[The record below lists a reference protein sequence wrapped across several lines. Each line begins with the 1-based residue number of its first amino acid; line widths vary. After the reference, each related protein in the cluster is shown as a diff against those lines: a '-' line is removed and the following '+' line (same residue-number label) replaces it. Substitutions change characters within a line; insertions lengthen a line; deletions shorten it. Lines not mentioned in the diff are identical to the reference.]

1 MLAGKIISKIKH
13 TKMKNLVIVESPT
26 KAKTISKF
34 LSKDFKVESSFGHVR
49 DLPASKIGVDVEN
62 NFEPTYTIP
71 TKAKK
76 RVKELTEL
84 VKKADLV
91 YFATDE
97 DREGEAISWHL
108 AQIFKTPASKS
119 KRITFHEITE
129 EAIKEALDNPRTIDI
144 NMVDSQQARRI
155 LDRLVGYK
163 LSPFLWKKVARGL
176 SAGRVQSVVV
186 RLVVE
191 KEREIQD
198 FKIEEHWEITGDFK
212 TEKQEDFTAR
222 LHKVSGKTLDKLAIK
237 NEAEATKL
245 QEKLEGNDYYIS
257 EIVKKETKRNSNP
270 PFTTSTLQQEAN
282 RRLHFSAKQ
291 TMMVAQKLYEGIEIN
306 GDSVGLITY
315 MRTDSTNLSKK
326 FTAEAADYI
335 KDNLGK
341 DYLSSKE
348 FKTKSKGA
356 QEAHEAIRPTA
367 VVITPESI
375 ARSLNDQQFKL
386 YQLIWQR
393 AVASQ
398 MSPARLE
405 ATSVD
410 INTKD
415 DKYIFRVS
423 GQVIKFDGFL
433 KIYPTA
439 TKDEILPQMDKNEK
453 AELIAIKPIQKFTQP
468 PARYSDASL
477 VKVLEEKG
485 IGRPSTYAPTIATVI
500 ERGYA
505 ERIDNRRLKPTEIA
519 FVVNDLLVKHFADI
533 VDYDFTAKMED
544 NFDDISEGKK
554 KWQPVIKEFYEP
566 FNQNLMAKE
575 QELTKKEITE
585 EKTDEK
591 CDKCGSDMVIKV
603 GRFGKF
609 LACSNYPTCKNTK
622 KILSNGQTEERA
634 EPQKLD
640 EKCPECGSHLVL
652 RTGRYGEF
660 KGCSNYPK
668 CKYIKN
674 EAAKDLNLKCPQC
687 KDGNVVTK
695 RSKKGVFYGCDTYP
709 KCDFATWYK
718 PLDTKCEKCG
728 YPMCEDKNGNIKCT
742 NKICK

>member
-1 MLAGKIISKIKH
+1 
-13 TKMKNLVIVESPT
+13 MKNLVIVESPT

-34 LSKDFKVESSFGHVR
+34 LSKDFKVESSFGHIR
-49 DLPASKIGVDVEN
+49 DLPASKLGVDVDN
-62 NFEPTYTIP
+62 NFEPSYTIP

-76 RVKELTEL
+76 RVKELSDL
-84 VKKADLV
+84 AKKADRI

-108 AQIFKTPASKS
+108 AQIFKTPIKDT

-129 EAIKEALDNPRTIDI
+129 EAINEALKNPRTIDI

-186 RLVVE
+186 RLIVE
-191 KEREIQD
+191 KEREIQN
-198 FKIEEHWEITGDFK
+198 FNIEEYWEIAGNFK
-212 TEKQEDFTAR
+212 TEHNEDFVAK
-222 LHKVSGKTLDKLAIK
+222 LQKIDGQTLDKLAIK
-237 NEAEATKL
+237 SEAEASDLKK
-245 QEKLEGNDYYIS
+245 KLEAQDYYIAEAS
-257 EIVKKETKRNSNP
+257 KKEVKRNPSA

-282 RRLHFSAKQ
+282 RRLNFSAKQ
-291 TMMVAQKLYEGIEIN
+291 TMMIAQKLYEGVELN

-326 FTAEAADYI
+326 FSSEAADYI
-335 KDNLGK
+335 NDKLGK
-341 DYLSSKE
+341 EYLNSKE

-356 QEAHEAIRPTA
+356 QEAHEAIRPTSA
-367 VVITPESI
+367 FRSPESI
-375 ARSLNDQQFKL
+375 KDSLNDQQFKL

-398 MSPARLE
+398 MSSAKLE
-405 ATSVD
+405 ATSIDV
-410 INTKD
+410 NTKD
-415 DKYIFRVS
+415 DKYTFRVS

-433 KIYPTA
+433 KIYPTT
-439 TKDEILPQMDKNEK
+439 TKDEILPEMEKDEK
-453 AELIAIKPIQKFTQP
+453 AKLIALVPAQKFTQP

-477 VKVLEEKG
+477 VKTLEEKG

-505 ERIDNRRLKPTEIA
+505 ERIENRRLKPTEIA
-519 FVVNDLLVKHFADI
+519 LLVNDLLVEHFSEI
-533 VDYDFTAKMED
+533 VDYDFTAKME
-544 NFDDISEGKK
+544 NYFDDISEGKR

-566 FNQNLMAKE
+566 FNKNLMTKE
-575 QELTKKEITE
+575 KELTKKELTE
-585 EKTDEK
+585 EKTDDK
-591 CDKCGSDMVIKV
+591 CEKCGSPMVIKV

-609 LACSNYPTCKNTK
+609 LACSNYPACKNTK
-622 KILSNGQTEERA
+622 KILANGQLEERP

-640 EKCPECGSHLVL
+640 EKCPECGANLVL

-674 EAAKDLNLKCPQC
+674 EAPKDLNMKCPKC
-687 KDGNVVTK
+687 KDGDVVTK
-695 RSKKGVFYGCDTYP
+695 RSKKGLFYGCSNYP
-709 KCDFATWYK
+709 KCDFASWNK
-718 PLDTKCEKCG
+718 PLDQKCEKCG
-728 YPMCEDKNGNIKCT
+728 YPMSEDKNGNTKCT
-742 NKICK
+742 NRECKP

>member
-1 MLAGKIISKIKH
+1 
-13 TKMKNLVIVESPT
+13 MKNLVIVESPT

-34 LSKDFKVESSFGHVR
+34 LSKDFKVESSFGHIR
-49 DLPASKIGVDVEN
+49 DLPASKLGVDVDN
-62 NFEPTYTIP
+62 NFEPSYTIP

-76 RVKELTEL
+76 RVKELSDL
-84 VKKADLV
+84 AKKADRI

-108 AQIFKTPASKS
+108 AQIFKTPIKDT

-129 EAIKEALDNPRTIDI
+129 EAISEALKNPRTIDI

-186 RLVVE
+186 RLIVE
-191 KEREIQD
+191 KEREIQN
-198 FKIEEHWEITGDFK
+198 FNIEEYWEIAGNFK
-212 TEKQEDFTAR
+212 TSKNEDFIAK
-222 LHKVSGKTLDKLAIK
+222 LQKIDDQTLDKLAIK
-237 NEAEATKL
+237 SEAEASDLKK
-245 QEKLEGNDYYIS
+245 KLEAQDYYIAEAS
-257 EIVKKETKRNSNP
+257 KKEVKRNPSA

-282 RRLHFSAKQ
+282 RRLNFSAKQ
-291 TMMVAQKLYEGIEIN
+291 TMMIAQKLYEGVELN

-326 FTAEAADYI
+326 FSSEAADYI
-335 KDNLGK
+335 NDKLGK
-341 DYLSSKE
+341 EYLNSKE

-356 QEAHEAIRPTA
+356 QEAHEAIRPTSA
-367 VVITPESI
+367 FRSPESI
-375 ARSLNDQQFKL
+375 KDSLNDQQFKL

-398 MSPARLE
+398 MSSAKLE
-405 ATSVD
+405 ATSIDV
-410 INTKD
+410 NTKD
-415 DKYIFRVS
+415 DKYTFRVS

-433 KIYPTA
+433 KIYPTT
-439 TKDEILPQMDKNEK
+439 TKDEILPEMEKDEK
-453 AELIAIKPIQKFTQP
+453 AKLIALVPAQKFTQP

-477 VKVLEEKG
+477 VKTLEEKG

-505 ERIDNRRLKPTEIA
+505 ERIENRRLKPTEIA
-519 FVVNDLLVKHFADI
+519 LLVNDLLVEHFSEI
-533 VDYDFTAKMED
+533 VDYDFTAKME
-544 NFDDISEGKK
+544 NYFDDISEGKR

-566 FNQNLMAKE
+566 FNKNLMTKE
-575 QELTKKEITE
+575 KELTKKELTE
-585 EKTDEK
+585 EKTDDK
-591 CDKCGSDMVIKV
+591 CEKCGSPMVIKV

-609 LACSNYPTCKNTK
+609 LACSNYPACKNTK
-622 KILSNGQTEERA
+622 KILANGQLEERP

-640 EKCPECGSHLVL
+640 EKCPECGANLVL

-674 EAAKDLNLKCPQC
+674 EAPKDLNMKCPKC
-687 KDGNVVTK
+687 KDGDVVTK
-695 RSKKGVFYGCDTYP
+695 RSKKGLFYGCSNYP
-709 KCDFATWYK
+709 KCDFASWNK
-718 PLDTKCEKCG
+718 PLDQKCEKCG
-728 YPMCEDKNGNIKCT
+728 YPMSEDKNGNTKCT
-742 NKICK
+742 NRECKP

>member
-1 MLAGKIISKIKH
+1 
-13 TKMKNLVIVESPT
+13 MKNLVIVESPT

-34 LSKDFKVESSFGHVR
+34 LSKDFKVESSFGHIR
-49 DLPASKIGVDVEN
+49 DLPASKLGVDVDN
-62 NFEPTYTIP
+62 NFEPSYTIP

-76 RVKELTEL
+76 RVKELSDL
-84 VKKADLV
+84 AKKADRI

-108 AQIFKTPASKS
+108 AQIFKTPIKDT

-129 EAIKEALDNPRTIDI
+129 EAISEALKNPRTIDI

-186 RLVVE
+186 RLIVE
-191 KEREIQD
+191 KEREIQN
-198 FKIEEHWEITGDFK
+198 FNIEEYWEIAGNFK
-212 TEKQEDFTAR
+212 TSKNEDFIAK
-222 LHKVSGKTLDKLAIK
+222 LQKIDDQTLDKLAIK
-237 NEAEATKL
+237 SEAEASDLKK
-245 QEKLEGNDYYIS
+245 KLEAQDYYIAEAS
-257 EIVKKETKRNSNP
+257 KKEVKRNPSA

-282 RRLHFSAKQ
+282 RRLNFSAKQ
-291 TMMVAQKLYEGIEIN
+291 TMMIAQKLYEGVELN

-326 FTAEAADYI
+326 FSSEAADYI
-335 KDNLGK
+335 NDKLGK
-341 DYLSSKE
+341 EYLNSKE

-356 QEAHEAIRPTA
+356 QEAHEAIRPTSA
-367 VVITPESI
+367 FRSPESI
-375 ARSLNDQQFKL
+375 KDSLNDQQFKL

-398 MSPARLE
+398 MSRAKLE
-405 ATSVD
+405 ATSIDV
-410 INTKD
+410 NTKD
-415 DKYIFRVS
+415 DKYTFRVS

-433 KIYPTA
+433 KIYPTT
-439 TKDEILPQMDKNEK
+439 TKDEILPEMEKDEK
-453 AELIAIKPIQKFTQP
+453 AKLIALVPAQKFTQP

-477 VKVLEEKG
+477 VKTLEEKG

-505 ERIDNRRLKPTEIA
+505 ERIENRRLKPTEIA
-519 FVVNDLLVKHFADI
+519 LLVNDLLVEHFSEI
-533 VDYDFTAKMED
+533 VDYDFTAKME
-544 NFDDISEGKK
+544 NYFDDISEGKR

-566 FNQNLMAKE
+566 FNKNLMTKE
-575 QELTKKEITE
+575 KELTKKELTE
-585 EKTDEK
+585 EKTDDK
-591 CDKCGSDMVIKV
+591 CEKCGSPMVIKV

-609 LACSNYPTCKNTK
+609 LACSNYPACKNTK
-622 KILSNGQTEERA
+622 KILANGQLEERP

-640 EKCPECGSHLVL
+640 EKCPECGANLVL

-674 EAAKDLNLKCPQC
+674 EAPKDLNMKCPKC
-687 KDGNVVTK
+687 KDGDVVTK
-695 RSKKGVFYGCDTYP
+695 RSKKGLFYGCSNYP
-709 KCDFATWYK
+709 KCDFASWNK
-718 PLDTKCEKCG
+718 PLDQKCEKCG
-728 YPMCEDKNGNIKCT
+728 YPMSEDKNGNTKCT
-742 NKICK
+742 NRECKP

>member
-1 MLAGKIISKIKH
+1 
-13 TKMKNLVIVESPT
+13 MKNLVIVESPT

-34 LSKDFKVESSFGHVR
+34 LGKDFKIESSFGHIR
-49 DLPASKIGVDVEN
+49 DLPASKMGVDVDN
-62 NFEPTYTIP
+62 NFEPTYDIP

-76 RVKELTEL
+76 RVKELIAL
-84 VKKADLV
+84 AKKADLI

-108 AQIFKTPASKS
+108 AQIFKTPIAQS

-129 EAIKEALDNPRTIDI
+129 EAILEALKNPRTIDI

-176 SAGRVQSVVV
+176 SAGRVQSVVL

-191 KEREIQD
+191 REREIQA
-198 FKIEEHWEITGDFK
+198 FNIEEHWDITADFLTARK
-212 TEKQEDFTAR
+212 EAFTAK
-222 LHKVSGKTLDKLAIK
+222 LQKVDGKTLDKLAIK
-237 NEAEATKL
+237 TAAEANEFKAKTAL
-245 QEKLEGNDYYIS
+245 AEYYIAEVS
-257 EIVKKETKRNSNP
+257 QKETKRNANP

-282 RRLHFSAKQ
+282 RRLSFSAKQ

-326 FTAEAADYI
+326 FTTEAASYI
-335 KDNLGK
+335 SDNLGK
-341 DYLSSKE
+341 DYLNAKE

-356 QEAHEAIRPTA
+356 QEAHEAVRPTS
-367 VVITPESI
+367 VFITPESI
-375 ARSLNDQQFKL
+375 ERQLNDQQFKL

-398 MSPARLE
+398 MASAKLE
-405 ATSVD
+405 ASAID
-410 INTKD
+410 INSLD
-415 DKYIFRVS
+415 DKYTFRVS
-423 GQVIKFDGFL
+423 GQIIKFDGFL
-433 KIYPTA
+433 KVYPTS
-439 TKDEILPQMDKNEK
+439 TKDEILPEMNKGEK
-453 AELIAIKPIQKFTQP
+453 ADLIEIKPLQKFTQP

-477 VKVLEEKG
+477 VKILEEKG

-505 ERIDNRRLKPTEIA
+505 ERIENRRLKPTEIA

-533 VDYDFTAKMED
+533 VDYDFTAKMEK
-544 NFDDISEGKK
+544 NFDDISEGKR

-566 FNQNLMAKE
+566 FNKNLMEKE
-575 QELTKKEITE
+575 KELTKKEITE
-585 EKTDEK
+585 ETTDEK
-591 CDKCGSDMVIKV
+591 CDKCQSPMVIKV

-609 LACSNYPTCKNTK
+609 LACSNYPGCKNTK
-622 KILSNGQTEERA
+622 KILSNGQLEEKI

-640 EKCPECGSHLVL
+640 EKCPECSSHLVL

-674 EAAKDLNLKCPQC
+674 EAAKDLNLTCPKCQT
-687 KDGNVVTK
+687 GNVVTK
-695 RSKKGVFYGCDTYP
+695 RSKKGLFYGCDTYP
-709 KCDFATWYK
+709 KCDFASWSK
-718 PLDTKCEKCG
+718 PLAEKCEKCG
-728 YPMCEDKNGNIKCT
+728 YPMAEDKNGNIKCT
-742 NKICK
+742 NRDCK